1 MSTNTNINTN
11 VNTKVNK
18 EETNM
23 NTINVTRTAATKTIV
38 SVIKKNNVNYLCLNG
53 RECGYIGGSKKDIE
67 TNVKVIQYMVDNIMD
82 DEHQDDLMWAARH
95 FHDLMCLA
103 ANLDQINIEKIY
115 KRPKAEYILDGL
127 KLYKV
132 GYPYG
137 NPVLVFNI
145 EEEYHVT
152 NDIPKKDIEII
163 VNGWLNLHDPENET
177 NEEEDNLLR
186 FERTEKPTR
195 CEIIQGMRNRALK
208 VKWAEGGTYGRIPV
222 AYTSKEDKDNFA
234 TLAQDSVDVGSNF
247 VEVARIRAE
256 VEKREGDPNKISE
269 VEIEGEKTLYLEDKR
284 VIMSTEG
291 TILAEL
297 TEEEEGLSSE
307 TAKAILMTR
316 AEEAL
321 SDEYENEYEDEYED
335 EEETLFLF

>member
-23 NTINVTRTAATKTIV
+23 NTINITKTAATKTIV
-38 SVIKKNNVNYLCLNG
+38 SIIKKNNVNYLCLNG

-67 TNVKVIQYMVDNIMD
+67 TNVKVIQYMADNIMD

-115 KRPKAEYILDGL
+115 KRPEAEYVLDGL
-127 KLYKV
+127 KLYRV

-195 CEIIQGMRNRALK
+195 CEIIQGMRNRAMK
-208 VKWAEGGTYGRIPV
+208 VKWAEGGAYGKIPV
-222 AYTSKEDKDNFA
+222 AYTSKEDKDNFVA
-234 TLAQDSVDVGSNF
+234 LAQDSVDVGSNF

-269 VEIEGEKTLYLEDKR
+269 VEIEGEKALYLEDKGI
-284 VIMSTEG
+284 IMSAAG
-291 TILAEL
+291 SIIAEL
-297 TEEEEGLSSE
+297 TEEEKELSPE
-307 TAKAILMTR
+307 TAKAILMAR
-316 AEEAL
+316 AEEEL
-321 SDEYENEYEDEYED
+321 CYDEDEYED
-335 EEETLFLF
+335 EYMDDEALYLF